1 MKTILMWIQ
10 RHKLLSLGMVIGVF
24 IFPLLCIYFLY
35 LLGTVFELI
44 HAPWSA
50 GDLVG
55 YVASFEAF
63 IGTISLGALSLWQN
77 IKLDEEHTN
86 SLDPLLS
93 MKLCVNNSFYI
104 LVIENTGRSV
114 ATDIKI
120 YIEKIEDAK
129 ECIECKGPLFE
140 KTFELYP
147 NEIVQETVF
156 LMGGLERTCPQLY
169 ISVLFRRKDTGKLFN
184 YERTVV
190 YNGNYG
196 EKVVADVS
204 IDDGKIVSNLDT
216 IARAS
221 LRTANY
227 LDGHTLKK
235 ADEADINT
243 GRSLQNDLVKAL
255 QNEEVPI
262 KTRTET
268 LKRRM

>member
-10 RHKLLSLGMVIGVF
+10 RHKLLSLGMVIGAF
-24 IFPLLCIYFLY
+24 LFPLLCIYFLY
-35 LLGTVFELI
+35 SLGIVFELI
-44 HAPWSA
+44 HAPWGP

-63 IGTISLGALSLWQN
+63 FGTISLGALSLWQN

-120 YIEKIEDAK
+120 CIEKIEDAK

-184 YERTVV
+184 YERTVD

>member
-10 RHKLLSLGMVIGVF
+10 RHKLMSLGMVIGVF

-44 HAPWSA
+44 HAPWRA
-50 GDLVG
+50 GDMVG

-93 MKLCVNNSFYI
+93 MRLCANNSLYV

-120 YIEKIEDAK
+120 CIEKMEDA
-129 ECIECKGPLFE
+129 EERIECRGPLFE
-140 KTFELYP
+140 KIFELYP

-156 LMGGLERTCPQLY
+156 SMGGLERACPQLY
-169 ISVLFRRKDTGKLFN
+169 ISVSFRRKDTGKLFN

-190 YNGNYG
+190 YNGNFG
-196 EKVVADVS
+196 EKVVADVN
-204 IDDGKIVSNLDT
+204 IDSKGIVSNLDT

-227 LDGHTLKK
+227 LDGHTLIKV
-235 ADEADINT
+235 DEEDINT
-243 GRSLQNDLVKAL
+243 GRSLQNDFVKAL

-262 KTRTET
+262 RSRTET
-268 LKRRM
+268 LERRL

>member
-10 RHKLLSLGMVIGVF
+10 RHKLLSLGMVIGAF
-24 IFPLLCIYFLY
+24 LFPLLCIYFLY
-35 LLGTVFELI
+35 SLGIVFELI
-44 HAPWSA
+44 HAPWGP

-63 IGTISLGALSLWQN
+63 FGTISLGVLSLWQN

-120 YIEKIEDAK
+120 CIEKIEDAK